1 MPIQSIFFNPPL
13 SVARLGGSSVPMDA
27 FSWIASE
34 EPHLIGE
41 TQIRPEW
48 TLDVQSDGG
57 IVPRK
62 PDRLVLKDEGKIR
75 PVAPFLELWCDV
87 GDAGDQA
94 NWTRQPLTSTLLAAE
109 GFDLSGLTFTV
120 TAMNRKASRRTGNPA
135 HRFGTFPPV
144 TITGNDHAPNALR
157 GSSPPVA
164 VGQVPM
170 IPADRFIP
178 LGSVQVIRPGRQP
191 AESEGV
197 LWAGAVNV
205 ETIRLR
211 FTPARGEFFGPPG
224 SEQVV
229 QPPSRSGG
237 FSAVPPGNSFLNA
250 AAGWFG
256 ARTEGV
262 QIVLGQPPSGLVV
275 PADTY
280 DGAEL
285 SNQSDPSLGI
295 IDDACEILVEAS
307 LGQGLN
313 ARANVFCGPP
323 DYAPDRR
330 PFLSLA
336 DDLNDRAGDRAV
348 RSDGMS
354 DEDLDRWVEDLFE
367 RAFETVSLFNVDF
380 WRRLRSSDLRP
391 QDQRPAPIPDDAT
404 RDPTSAMGGR
414 DALRDGNIA
423 LPAPSA
429 NLPLPVSGRAQER
442 HRDLSDIFALKR
454 FVRENPARLGAL
466 IRRPFSV
473 SPIENGSATTMQMP
487 PFMRQS
493 NAEPLSLAVWQYD
506 LLMEWQQRVLTGAET
521 LQERSGVS
529 DQLSEAAAARRA
541 RVLQRLGNLRE
552 SL

>member
-62 PDRLVLKDEGKIR
+62 PDRLVLKDDGKIR

-87 GDAGDQA
+87 GNAGDQA
-94 NWTRQPLTSTLLAAE
+94 NWVRQPLTSSLLTAE
-109 GFDLSGLTFTV
+109 GFNLAGLKFTV

-135 HRFGTFPPV
+135 HSFGTFPSV
-144 TITGNDHAPNALR
+144 NINGNDHTRKALR
-157 GSSPPVA
+157 GSSPAPRA
-164 VGQVPM
+164 GQVRM
-170 IPADRFIP
+170 IPTDRFIP

-197 LWAGAVNV
+197 LWSNDVNV

-211 FTPARGEFFGPPG
+211 YTPARGEFFGPPG
-224 SEQVV
+224 SEQIV

-237 FSAVPPGNSFLNA
+237 FSAVPPGNNFLNA

-256 ARTEGV
+256 ARTERV
-262 QIVLGQPPSGLVV
+262 QIAVGQQPSGLVV

-285 SNQSDPSLGI
+285 SGQSDPSLGI
-295 IDDACEILVEAS
+295 IDDTCEILIEAS
-307 LGQGLN
+307 LGQRLR
-313 ARANVFCGPP
+313 ARANIFCGPP

-336 DDLNDRAGDRAV
+336 DEVNDRAGDKAV

-380 WRRLRSSDLRP
+380 WRRARASSLRR
-391 QDQRPAPIPDDAT
+391 QDQRPAPIPDDRT
-404 RDPTSAMGGR
+404 RNPTSAMGSR

-423 LPAPSA
+423 LRAPSA
-429 NLPLPVSGRAQER
+429 NLPLPVSTRAQER

-454 FVRENPARLGAL
+454 FIRENPARLGAL

-473 SPIENGSATTMQMP
+473 SPIENGNATTMQMP

-493 NAEPLSLAVWQYD
+493 NAEPLSLAVWQYE
-506 LLMEWQQRVLTGAET
+506 LLMEWQQRVLTGPVT

-529 DQLSEAAAARRA
+529 DQLSDAAAERRT